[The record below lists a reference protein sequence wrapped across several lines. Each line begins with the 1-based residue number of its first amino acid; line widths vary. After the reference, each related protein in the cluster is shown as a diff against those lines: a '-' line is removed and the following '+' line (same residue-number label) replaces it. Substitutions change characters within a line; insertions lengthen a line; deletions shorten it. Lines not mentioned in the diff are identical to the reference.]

1 MFQFEFQKRRF
12 AFYEAASTFDLC
24 EPCALRAERVG
35 GPYAVRRKR
44 VVIIEYA
51 WITGATAI
59 SAVGQ
64 ILELGASSVVLLP
77 IARAIDSNRV
87 GQRVSLSPGRCAGRC
102 TNTGWQ
108 STGRD
113 RDRYVRPFC
122 SA

>member
-77 IARAIDSNRV
+77 VARVIDSNWWDKEHPYLQAMR
-87 GQRVSLSPGRCAGRC
+87 
-102 TNTGWQ
+102 
-108 STGRD
+108 
-113 RDRYVRPFC
+113 RPLREHWL
-122 SA
+122 AIDWPR